1 MYANLAPGVY
11 IQAAN
16 PQVRALAPARTDVAA
31 FVGIAERGPVA
42 TPTRIASFAEY
53 QKTFGAFLASGYLAY
68 AVKAFF
74 ENGGIAAWIVRAT
87 APAAGTQVTG
97 VSGVRVDL
105 APPLP
110 LLPGTV
116 VALLQPPAGYPTA
129 VVLRHVVDADPGGA
143 WIDVD
148 APLAGADAAE
158 QPPIDPT
165 KALLLSTGGVA
176 AQATLVAQ
184 NGSTAAALAAS
195 SPGSWGNAVAVR
207 VQRQT
212 VAQTAASGAP
222 ISGGAQLPVVSVAR
236 FVRGT
241 FVRVRQNALVA
252 YHAVCDIDPVNR
264 TLIFATSDP
273 GRALAPALNVPLSAA
288 FAYAPSGPPI
298 TVEALALDVAV
309 LERGVVVETYPQC
322 SPLDP
327 DGWNAQLANNA
338 SRITI
343 VPGSV
348 PAPTLDPTAWPAD
361 IDERILRG
369 GTDGTRML
377 GTSDVLGALA
387 SLAQIREPTLIA
399 IPDACAPAS
408 APPAPLPVTPPPPPC
423 DDPVWLCPPAAGAPS
438 APPAPALPPNPVE
451 GGPGFSESASALIAQ
466 GLVSFCDLGIVPDNA
481 YPPHPS
487 FRFALVDVPN
497 GVDPVGFRQL
507 FDAGRAAIH
516 WPWAGV
522 YDPLGSPGAVR
533 FVPASGHV
541 AGAFASMDL
550 AVGAFRSA
558 ANTQL
563 EWIVSL
569 ASDLDAATAAVYNDA
584 QVNCIRALPNRGIRI
599 FGARTLSSDANWLYV
614 PVRRLVSMVESAILT
629 GMQWAVFE
637 PNNATTR
644 ALVRRSCTTLLQ
656 SLWESGAFAGSS
668 AIQAFQVICDGTN
681 NPQATQAL
689 GQLFVDIAVAPVRP
703 AEYIIFRVGQQQ
715 GVLEVYEGAAA

>member
-1 MYANLAPGVY
+1 
-11 IQAAN
+11 
-16 PQVRALAPARTDVAA
+16 
-31 FVGIAERGPVA
+31 
-42 TPTRIASFAEY
+42 
-53 QKTFGAFLASGYLAY
+53 
-68 AVKAFF
+68 
-74 ENGGIAAWIVRAT
+74 
-87 APAAGTQVTG
+87 
-97 VSGVRVDL
+97 
-105 APPLP
+105 
-110 LLPGTV
+110 
-116 VALLQPPAGYPTA
+116 
-129 VVLRHVVDADPGGA
+129 
-143 WIDVD
+143 
-148 APLAGADAAE
+148 
-158 QPPIDPT
+158 
-165 KALLLSTGGVA
+165 
-176 AQATLVAQ
+176 
-184 NGSTAAALAAS
+184 
-195 SPGSWGNAVAVR
+195 
-207 VQRQT
+207 
-212 VAQTAASGAP
+212 
-222 ISGGAQLPVVSVAR
+222 
-236 FVRGT
+236 
-241 FVRVRQNALVA
+241 
-252 YHAVCDIDPVNR
+252 
-264 TLIFATSDP
+264 
-273 GRALAPALNVPLSAA
+273 
-288 FAYAPSGPPI
+288 
-298 TVEALALDVAV
+298 
-309 LERGVVVETYPQC
+309 
-322 SPLDP
+322 
-327 DGWNAQLANNA
+327 
-338 SRITI
+338 
-343 VPGSV
+343 
-348 PAPTLDPTAWPAD
+348 
-361 IDERILRG
+361 
-369 GTDGTRML
+369 
-377 GTSDVLGALA
+377 
-387 SLAQIREPTLIA
+387 
-399 IPDACAPAS
+399 
-408 APPAPLPVTPPPPPC
+408 
-423 DDPVWLCPPAAGAPS
+423 
-438 APPAPALPPNPVE
+438 LPPNPVE